1 MLPPHPRR
9 SRRSPALR
17 PRSLPLLAAAG
28 PVPTPRRGGDTG
40 AAAAALLCACLSA
53 THRDGWWAREAACYN
68 TAGRPG
74 TCMAH
79 SPAAAAPRRGAGGG
93 GRAGGARRSGPESPH
108 LSSASH
114 RLSPPAPARCPSRS
128 VVPGPPCQPS
138 CPEARASLSTHKV
151 LVGLL
156 PATLEEATAELP
168 ELPHRGPV
176 R

>member
-93 GRAGGARRSGPESPH
+93 GGPAGRGGAARSPPTSPPRRIA
-108 LSSASH
+108 SA
-114 RLSPPAPARCPSRS
+114 RPPRPAAPAAPLSPALPASLRAPKRGRHCPLTRS
-128 VVPGPPCQPS
+128 WSACSQRRWKRQRQNSPS
-138 CPEARASLSTHKV
+138 CLTE
-151 LVGLL
+151 
-156 PATLEEATAELP
+156 
-168 ELPHRGPV
+168 GP
-176 R
+176 